1 MNQILEIGLVSFQ
14 ILAFVIAI
22 WEFFKE
28 VVNKR

>member
-1 MNQILEIGLVSFQ
+1 MKILEIGLIIFQ

-28 VVNKR
+28 VINKR